1 VPGEPLQPS
10 LEGQTLL
17 RITETVNYSR
27 NKFYNIGP
35 GIVHA
40 LPRLS
45 KVVKT
50 AQHETEY
57 ITLFL
62 LQLKIFESFL
72 F

>member
-1 VPGEPLQPS
+1 MPGGSLQPS

-17 RITETVNYSR
+17 RITKTENYSR

-45 KVVKT
+45 KAGKT
-50 AQHETEY
+50 AQYETDY

-62 LQLKIFESFL
+62 LKLKIFDFFL

>member
-1 VPGEPLQPS
+1 MPGGSLQPS

-17 RITETVNYSR
+17 RITETVNYGR

-35 GIVHA
+35 GIVRA
-40 LPRLS
+40 LPRLQ
-45 KVVKT
+45 KAAKT
-50 AQHETEY
+50 AQYETDY

-62 LQLKIFESFL
+62 LQSKIFDFFL